1 MEFTKK
7 TKKNLYIFKDHSG
20 KSSII
25 NSKATNDYIFAK
37 FRNYLFLKKII
48 KNIKKEKF
56 VIKIDVEGVE
66 ENVIKELIKSNI
78 LKNTYSIFVEIQN
91 QNLKKKPK

>member
-1 MEFTKK
+1 MIIFLL
-7 TKKNLYIFKDHSG
+7 NLE
-20 KSSII
+20 II
-25 NSKATNDYIFAK
+25 
-37 FRNYLFLKKII
+37 LFLKKII

-78 LKNTYSIFVEIQN
+78 LKNAYSIFVRN
-91 QNLKKKPK
+91 SKRKFNKKN